1 MKELIRSAVR
11 AAWSAKA
18 ELIRSAIGLA
28 GVALVVAG
36 VWGLLGWAWAAILA
50 GLPVAGFYL
59 FGELRAIAPPREG

>member
-1 MKELIRSAVR
+1 MKELFRRVSRAV
-11 AAWSAKA
+11 WSVKA

-36 VWGLLGWAWAAILA
+36 VWGLLGWAWALIIA